1 MEPRTTLI
9 PERPVSVVA
18 DDFELKGDRE
28 DVGFVHFG
36 FCREDGDLVAA
47 EAAEALYD
55 CVYGVLGRCGKS

>member
-28 DVGFVHFG
+28 DAGFVCLG
-36 FCREDGDLVAA
+36 FR
-47 EAAEALYD
+47 
-55 CVYGVLGRCGKS
+55 